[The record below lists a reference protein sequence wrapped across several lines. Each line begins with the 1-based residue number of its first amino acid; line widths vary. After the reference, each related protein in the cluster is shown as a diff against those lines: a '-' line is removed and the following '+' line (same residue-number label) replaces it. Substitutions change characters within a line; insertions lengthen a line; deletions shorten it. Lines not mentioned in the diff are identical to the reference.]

1 MFKSPFARIFAALTA
16 GAILGTVFGNYEL
29 GEIPLHNI
37 AAPFGALFIRLLRM
51 CAVPTIFFSLIVA
64 AASTPPSSLGRI
76 GLKTVALYALTALIA
91 GTVSLILGNNID
103 FSAPLPKTDA
113 GNSAVPQ
120 LVPVSLQDTLLN
132 IVPLNPF
139 AALNG
144 ENILQ
149 AIFIAVVSGIALSFL
164 RESPDPAKKEKAE
177 TLFKVCSGLSE
188 IMFILIRWIMV
199 YAPVGVF
206 ALAFD
211 TFSKNGAEIL
221 APLSKFALTAYGAFL
236 FQMFVVYSVMLKIA
250 GWHPLLFFKNIRDVM
265 LTAFVTRS
273 SGAAL
278 PLSIETAE
286 EKLNIPENVAS
297 FSLPLG
303 ATVNMNGVTI
313 QQCLSVFFIAAVCGV
328 SLDLSQQMTV
338 LSVILLASVGTAGI
352 PGGAVI
358 MLLTVLQSIGLSP
371 EQGSTAAAAY
381 TLLLGIDALLDM
393 GQTCLNVTGDLVC
406 AAVVAKTE
414 TKKDLCH
421 DRK

>member
-16 GAILGTVFGNYEL
+16 GAVLGIAFGSFKF
-29 GEIPLHNI
+29 GETPLQNI
-37 AAPFGALFIRLLRM
+37 VAPFGALFIRLLRM

-91 GTVSLILGNNID
+91 GAVSLILGNNID
-103 FSAPLPKTDA
+103 FSAPLPKTDI
-113 GNSAVPQ
+113 GTSDVPQ
-120 LVPVSLQDTLLN
+120 LVSVSLQDTLLN

-164 RESPDPAKKEKAE
+164 RESSDPAKKEKAE
-177 TLFKVCSGLSE
+177 NLFKVCSGLSE
-188 IMFILIRWIMV
+188 IMFILIRWIMF

-206 ALAFD
+206 SLAFD
-211 TFSKNGAEIL
+211 TFAKNGLDIL

-236 FQMFVVYSVMLKIA
+236 FQMFAVYAVMLKFA
-250 GWHPLLFFKNIRDVM
+250 GWNPLFFFKNIRDVM

-286 EKLNIPENVAS
+286 EKLNIPENIAS

-313 QQCLSVFFIAAVCGV
+313 QQCLSVFFIASVCGV
-328 SLDLSQQMTV
+328 TLDFSQQITV

-352 PGGAVI
+352 PSGAVI

-371 EQGSTAAAAY
+371 EQGSNAAAAY

-414 TKKDLCH
+414 TKKDLYH
-421 DRK
+421 D